1 MREEEKNNFGS
12 YNTEIFLQYL
22 EIQGKLPFYK
32 PQGDHNQASD
42 ETS

>member
-1 MREEEKNNFGS
+1 MNRNIEIRDKKIEEKHNFGS

-32 PQGDHNQASD
+32 P
-42 ETS
+42 